1 MVSVSERH
9 DGTYVESRIRKIR
22 TIPNCVPIG
31 PSLKVNTSL
40 HSCGEKKN
48 CLRAVGR
55 GRHNPLL
62 AVWKERKVSQEKLF
76 AMLVSDGSASFEE
89 LSWKLESYGIETW
102 SVESRTEAA
111 DMMQGSHPE
120 LILTATKFPEGTW
133 SEIVDMAR
141 KSSVPANVIVV
152 GKRVDIEL
160 YVRAIEYGAFD
171 FMLPPFEADQLSHVL
186 RVATADVRRAREAQA
201 LLASG

>member
-1 MVSVSERH
+1 MLSVSERH
-9 DGTYVESRIRKIR
+9 DGTYVESRIPGIR

-31 PSLKVNTSL
+31 PSRKVDTSVT
-40 HSCGEKKN
+40 SVQKKTTSACGWE
-48 CLRAVGR
+48 

-62 AVWKERKVSQEKLF
+62 AVWKERKVSREKLF

-102 SVESRTEAA
+102 TVESRTEAA
-111 DMMQGSHPE
+111 DMMQESHPE
-120 LILTATKFPEGTW
+120 LILTATIFPEGTW
-133 SEIVDMAR
+133 SQIVDMAR

-186 RVATADVRRAREAQA
+186 RVATEDVRRAREAQA

>member
-1 MVSVSERH
+1 
-9 DGTYVESRIRKIR
+9 
-22 TIPNCVPIG
+22 
-31 PSLKVNTSL
+31 
-40 HSCGEKKN
+40 
-48 CLRAVGR
+48 
-55 GRHNPLL
+55 
-62 AVWKERKVSQEKLF
+62 VSQEKAF
-76 AMLVSDGSASFEE
+76 AILVSDGSAIFEE
-89 LSWKLESYGIETW
+89 LSWKLESYGMETW
-102 SVESRTEAA
+102 TVESRTEAA
-111 DMMQGSHPE
+111 DLMRESHPE
-120 LILTATKFPEGTW
+120 LILTATTFPEGTW

-186 RVATADVRRAREAQA
+186 RVATEDVRRAREAQA

>member
-1 MVSVSERH
+1 M
-9 DGTYVESRIRKIR
+9 
-22 TIPNCVPIG
+22 
-31 PSLKVNTSL
+31 
-40 HSCGEKKN
+40 
-48 CLRAVGR
+48 
-55 GRHNPLL
+55 
-62 AVWKERKVSQEKLF
+62 SQERLF
-76 AMLVSDGSASFEE
+76 AMLVSDGSAIFEE

-102 SVESRTEAA
+102 TVESRTEAA
-111 DMMQGSHPE
+111 DMMRESHPE
-120 LILTATKFPEGTW
+120 LILTATIFPEGTW

-186 RVATADVRRAREAQA
+186 RVATEDVRRAREAA
-201 LLASG
+201 IAVVSG